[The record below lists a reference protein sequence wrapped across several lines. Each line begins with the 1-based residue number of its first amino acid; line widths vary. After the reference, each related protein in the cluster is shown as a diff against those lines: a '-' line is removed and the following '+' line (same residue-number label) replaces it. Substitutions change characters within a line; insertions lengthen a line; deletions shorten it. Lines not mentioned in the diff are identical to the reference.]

1 MMAAVGEDIARQ
13 ILLKLPT
20 TDLARCSCVCKLWNG
35 IVHDPS
41 FRTLHGNASHVISTS
56 EAEKLLVQ
64 EFRGRGV
71 GLEMTVL
78 RVTSGKP
85 MSRFTELDDH
95 YRPVNACNGFLL
107 LAPGVHDWP
116 MYVCNPVTGEM
127 LKIPAP
133 PVIEQAER
141 RTYAIGFN
149 LSRREYKLFCLS
161 FTGAGWPETYETYL
175 DVCTLGTADGRWRR
189 HQNSFRALYSFHP
202 PPPPVLMDGKLYVVI
217 EQPPDYYAPHAMMLV
232 IDVASEKH
240 GTYYLPEE
248 ATGSGAASVHAFNLR
263 GQLCV
268 ATHISGRRRVN
279 FWVMLSLRGKPH
291 VKKWHT
297 PDWERRHTFYLDV
310 GSKCRDEPC
319 CAWLDDRDGMLC
331 YRFGDRLYKYDTTR
345 KRKKLRIQLPVI
357 PFVQPDHQQWNIYE
371 GYRPSLLPPHLA
383 FGSTSLLKQQRRK
396 LEGCEQGLVHALGYQ
411 ESSKK
416 RCPSDRPNH
425 LVRLA

>member
-1 MMAAVGEDIARQ
+1 
-13 ILLKLPT
+13 
-20 TDLARCSCVCKLWNG
+20 
-35 IVHDPS
+35 
-41 FRTLHGNASHVISTS
+41 
-56 EAEKLLVQ
+56 
-64 EFRGRGV
+64 
-71 GLEMTVL
+71 
-78 RVTSGKP
+78 

-149 LSRREYKLFCLS
+149 LSRREYKLFCLT

-279 FWVMLSLRGKPH
+279 FWVMLSLQGKPH
-291 VKKWHT
+291 VNKWRT
-297 PDWERRHTFYLDV
+297 PDWERRYSFYLNADD
-310 GSKCRDEPC
+310 GKDGDKPY
-319 CAWLDDRDGMLC
+319 CAWLDSKNGLLC
-331 YRFGDRLYKYDTTR
+331 YRFGDHLYRYDITR
-345 KRKKLRIQLPVI
+345 KRKKPQIQLPLPVM
-357 PFVQPDHQQWNIYE
+357 PFARPDDQQWNVYE
-371 GYRPSLLPPHLA
+371 GYRPSFLSPHLTLGTTLLPQ
-383 FGSTSLLKQQRRK
+383 KQNYQ
-396 LEGCEQGLVHALGYQ
+396 EEDCEQAGLLHALGYHQ
-411 ESSKK
+411 SSKK
-416 RCPSDRPNH
+416 RCSTNTSDCTNHPSRPAKRICK
-425 LVRLA
+425 L